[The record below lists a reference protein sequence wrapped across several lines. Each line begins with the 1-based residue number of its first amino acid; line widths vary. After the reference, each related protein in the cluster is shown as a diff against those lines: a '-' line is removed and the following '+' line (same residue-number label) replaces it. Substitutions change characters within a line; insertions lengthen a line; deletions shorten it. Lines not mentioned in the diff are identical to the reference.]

1 MSRTDSSDVLSML
14 SGLHGAAVD
23 PNSVPLS
30 KWPPQSGEGGTEG
43 TDLKRYEIRGDTEAP
58 LAQLPEVVVFE
69 HINFGGASWRTN
81 LNYLFVG
88 GWWNDRISSIVV
100 VRGRWRFY
108 QHINYGGAYWDL
120 RQGYYPWVE
129 AANIPNDIIS
139 SFRFI
144 GW

>member
-1 MSRTDSSDVLSML
+1 MSQSDPSDVLSML

-23 PNSVPLS
+23 PASVPLS
-30 KWPPQSGEGGTEG
+30 TWPAQSGESSSEG
-43 TDLKRYEIRGDTEAP
+43 ADLQRYESRESPTAA
-58 LAQLPEVVVFE
+58 LTQLPEIVVYE

-88 GWWNDRISSIVV
+88 RWWNDRISSIVV

-139 SFRFI
+139 SFKFI